1 MKALRIAPA
10 LVAGLLLAACATQ
23 RPAPGALSH
32 LPEQYSVAGR
42 VAVNAAGKG
51 YNARFSWTHQAALD
65 TVDVSNP
72 LGQVVA
78 RLELAPDGARFFDSD
93 GKRKEA
99 GDVEALSEKELG
111 WRLPAEG
118 LRYWLLGLAD
128 PRRPSQWRQETGA
141 QVLEQD
147 DWQIRYP
154 IKAGQ
159 AETGRTAPNALTLIR
174 PDLEVRIA
182 LYDWELATPA
192 ATPSNNPASH

>member
-1 MKALRIAPA
+1 MRRLSC
-10 LVAGLLLAACATQ
+10 LLLAGSLLLAACATQ
-23 RPAPGALSH
+23 QPAPGAPAQ
-32 LPEQYSVAGR
+32 LPDQYSVSGR

-51 YNARFSWTHQAALD
+51 YNARFNWAHQDRLD

-99 GDVEALSEKELG
+99 DDIEALSEQELG
-111 WRLPAEG
+111 WRLPAAG

-128 PRRPSQWRQETGA
+128 PQRPAHWRNEA
-141 QVLEQD
+141 DARILEQD
-147 DWQIRYP
+147 NWQIRYP
-154 IKAGQ
+154 LDLGKL
-159 AETGRTAPNALTLIR
+159 APNRLTLSR

-182 LYDWELATPA
+182 LYDWQLNKQSTPQ
-192 ATPSNNPASH
+192 

>member
-1 MKALRIAPA
+1 MRKLHLGLAL
-10 LVAGLLLAACATQ
+10 AGSLLLAACATQ
-23 RPAPGALSH
+23 RPAPGALSQ

-51 YNARFSWTHQAALD
+51 YNARFSWTHLPALD

-93 GKRKEA
+93 GKRKDA
-99 GDVEALSEKELG
+99 GDVESLSEKALG

-118 LRYWLLGLAD
+118 LRYWLLGLPD
-128 PRRPSQWRQETGA
+128 PRRPSQWRQEA
-141 QVLEQD
+141 NARVLEQD

-154 IKAGQ
+154 VDASR
-159 AETGRTAPNALTLIR
+159 ADASHTAPSLLTLSR

-182 LYDWELATPA
+182 LYDWQLAEPAGTPA
-192 ATPSNNPASH
+192 IPVIR